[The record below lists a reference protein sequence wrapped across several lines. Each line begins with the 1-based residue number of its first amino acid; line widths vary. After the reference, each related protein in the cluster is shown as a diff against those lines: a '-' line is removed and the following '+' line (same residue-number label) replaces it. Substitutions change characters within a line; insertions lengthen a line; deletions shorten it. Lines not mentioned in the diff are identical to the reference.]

1 MQPKI
6 KQLKKKDAQHGR
18 SLGNCKLKQQW
29 NTNAHIS
36 QWLKSKTLTIPN
48 AGEYVVPWELVHF
61 QWECKME
68 QPILENSLAVFIKL
82 ILLLAYDPAMI
93 SFSIYL
99 SESRSVVSDCLRPH
113 GLYSSWNSPDQ
124 NTGIGSFSLLQ
135 GIFPTQ
141 ESNQGLPHCRRI
153 LHQLNHKGSPRI
165 LEWVAYPFS
174 RRSSQP
180 RNWTRVSCIAG
191 GFLTNWTIRK
201 AVFT

>member
-1 MQPKI
+1 M
-6 KQLKKKDAQHGR
+6 
-18 SLGNCKLKQQW
+18 
-29 NTNAHIS
+29 
-36 QWLKSKTLTIPN
+36 
-48 AGEYVVPWELVHF
+48 PWELVHF

-82 ILLLAYDPAMI
+82 ILAYDPAMI

-165 LEWVAYPFS
+165 LEWVAYPFL
-174 RRSSQP
+174 QHIFP
-180 RNWTRVSCIAG
+180 TEELNWGLLHCRQILYQLSYQGSPC
-191 GFLTNWTIRK
+191 
-201 AVFT
+201 